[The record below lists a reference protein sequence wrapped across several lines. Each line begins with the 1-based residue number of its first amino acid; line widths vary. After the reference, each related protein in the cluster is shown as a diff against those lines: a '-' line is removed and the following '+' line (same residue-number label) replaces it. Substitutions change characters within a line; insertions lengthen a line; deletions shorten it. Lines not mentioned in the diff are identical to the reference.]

1 MKKLLV
7 AAAVTTLIGTVNAQ
21 SAFEGAYGQLGVGYD
36 NNNVSSSSL
45 LATRSV
51 STSSTNSSNFAGVIG
66 LGYNFAITKEFLL
79 GVGADYGFMPSKKF
93 NGDAEFSQA
102 IGYKFSQRYNIF
114 LTSGYV
120 LDKDRLAY
128 LKVGYSS
135 QFLESTDETSGSATQ
150 GQSTGS
156 GNANGYV
163 LGLGYKQMIRS
174 GFYGFGEANYYGY
187 SGASFAS
194 TTLSEG
200 TRISNFSP
208 KSSAYQF
215 LVGVGYK
222 F

>member
-7 AAAVTTLIGTVNAQ
+7 AAAVTSLIGTVNAQ

-45 LATRSV
+45 FNGTITVATDSA
-51 STSSTNSSNFAGVIG
+51 NFGNFAGVVG
-66 LGYNFAITKEFLL
+66 LGYNFAINKQFLL
-79 GVGADYGFMPSKKF
+79 GVGADYGFMPSSLSK
-93 NGDAEFSQA
+93 ASAQFSNTV
-102 IGYKFSQRYNIF
+102 GYKISQRYNIF
-114 LTSGYV
+114 LAPGYV

-135 QFLESTDETSGSATQ
+135 QYLNSTDEGNNSTR
-150 GQSTGS
+150 GQSVGS

-174 GFYGFGEANYYGY
+174 GFYGFGEANYFNY

-194 TTLSEG
+194 TRLSTGEI
-200 TRISNFSP
+200 ISNFSP